1 MSENSNISRWIIEQE
16 TVNFSSRVWDL
27 RTRRYYHPGKGI
39 SDDFYYIA
47 SPDWAVVVGR
57 TLDQKILF
65 VRQFRWG
72 IDDFS
77 LELPGGIIDPNEEA
91 AAAGIREFTEE
102 TGYEG
107 RSCQSLGACLPNP
120 SMLNNCCHFLF
131 IDGAEPSASGS
142 NWDSHEEIEVVAIDQ
157 AEVQDWVKEGKLMH
171 SLTLAALYRFN
182 LIVDLS

>member
-1 MSENSNISRWIIEQE
+1 MSENSNITRWLIENE
-16 TVNFSSRVWDL
+16 TVNFSSRVWEL
-27 RTRRYYHPGKGI
+27 RTRRYHHPARRV

-57 TLDQKILF
+57 TIDNKILF

-77 LELPGGIIDPNEEA
+77 LELPGGIIDPNEDAE
-91 AAAGIREFTEE
+91 AAGIREFSEE

-107 RSCQSLGACLPNP
+107 SSCQSLGACLPNP
-120 SMLNNCCHFLF
+120 SMLNNRCHFLF
-131 IDGAEPSASGS
+131 IDGARPSASGT
-142 NWDSHEEIEVVAIDQ
+142 NWDSNEEIEVLALDQ
-157 AEVQDWVKEGKLMH
+157 AEVQNWVKEGKLAH

-182 LIVDLS
+182 LIVDLN